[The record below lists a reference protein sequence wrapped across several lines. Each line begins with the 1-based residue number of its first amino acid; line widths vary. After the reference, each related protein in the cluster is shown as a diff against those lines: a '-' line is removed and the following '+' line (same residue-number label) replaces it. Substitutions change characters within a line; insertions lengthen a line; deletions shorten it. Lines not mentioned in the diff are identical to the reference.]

1 MKIGYKIII
10 GAIALGAL
18 TYPYL
23 ITYDKYKNFR
33 SLQDKE
39 TVSLL
44 KTFKLRP
51 ETFFTNPSYELG
63 VKSFIDKNIKNVQI
77 DLNAP
82 DVPLKVANVETTE
95 SAIVST
101 ESSVNNEGN
110 MDLVKEKETQ
120 SIINESLKDVKKE
133 KTPQKEET
141 KKENIKKEEPT
152 KEKETEKKVVIAGTP
167 VQDKK
172 IDDLQYYIQLGVF
185 NSIENANN
193 LLKKVGGSFVI
204 VKSAVNPKQFI
215 VRSNPGTK
223 EDINTL
229 VESVKR
235 KEASLTP
242 IVRVW

>member
-10 GAIALGAL
+10 GAISLGAL

-44 KTFKLRP
+44 KTFRLRP
-51 ETFFTNPSYELG
+51 DTFYTNPSYELG
-63 VKSFIDKNIKNVQI
+63 VKSYIDKNIKNIQV

-82 DVPLKVANVETTE
+82 DVPLKVSGDQTTE
-95 SAIVST
+95 TGIAVTETAVSNDSFDNT
-101 ESSVNNEGN
+101 
-110 MDLVKEKETQ
+110 KEKETQ
-120 SIINESLKDVKKE
+120 AILTQSLQEVKKDKALPKDVVKKE
-133 KTPQKEET
+133 TPKKEET
-141 KKENIKKEEPT
+141 S
-152 KEKETEKKVVIAGTP
+152 KEKESEKKVVIAGTP
-167 VQDKK
+167 IQDKK
-172 IDDLQYYIQLGVF
+172 VDDLQYYIQLGVF
-185 NSIENANN
+185 NSVENANN

-204 VKSAVNPKQFI
+204 VKSAVNSKQYI
-215 VRSNPGTK
+215 VRSNPGNK

-229 VESVKR
+229 VDSVKR
-235 KEASLTP
+235 KDSSLTP